1 MENNMTPLSHTD
13 RVTAF
18 NNPGFDLSLFEMWA
32 TLIARGTIVVLP
44 KGVATDPSRLP
55 AFLTDTRASVMI
67 IPTALFNVIAST
79 APNAFR
85 ALRHV
90 ITAGEAANPRALR
103 SVLEKEPPGNL
114 CNGYGPTEGT
124 TLTTMYRV
132 TLPDCLEDRISI
144 GQPIGNAIFYL
155 LDDNLEPIEE
165 SGMHGDG
172 INQDSWTTSAV
183 AIHSDGR
190 QLRGEVA
197 RDGRHAHP
205 DRLSRESFDQNS
217 SYKIGQ
223 WPSFEKTL
231 CQYGVYRLP
240 QEEIQVRWKSTE
252 LRSLFLCLS
261 YSLYS
266 VYDPNSDHRRK
277 GVYKKDTDALRTKNT
292 TLLTLIQALLNY
304 EEEDAFDLVRQI
316 RSCDNLEDVA
326 QSILGQGRGS
336 TAGPDDT
343 AASGDEALTQTDQF
357 ESELAGKMSELVLDG
372 SRKFIGGTS
381 NLIFLPPGSE
391 LNEFRSSLGAQELD
405 QGHGDYSV
413 TRWTRVTQDERLI
426 SHLMTMYFTW
436 HYPFFTTLSKDLFY
450 RDYIRG
456 VPSQYCSTLLVN
468 AMLALG
474 CHFSSWEG
482 AREDPENSA
491 TAGDHFFKEAKRLFF
506 ENDEHANAKLCTV
519 QALALLSV
527 REAGCGRESKG
538 WVYSGMSFRMAF
550 DLGLNFDSTRLGARD
565 LGEEEVDARRIT
577 FWGCF
582 LFDKC
587 WSNYLG
593 RQPQLAGSSIS
604 VPKVDILPNE
614 EAELWSP
621 YMDTGVGREHT
632 QPSRIR
638 AVASQ
643 IFRLCEINGDLLVF
657 FYDPTPKEKPT
668 TKQAELK
675 KLSDLH
681 TRLEAWKKDLPKEL
695 RPQEGQLPQAL
706 LMHMFYQLLL
716 IHLYRPFLKYSK
728 VNSPL
733 PQHVSPRKLCT
744 QAASAISKLL
754 RMYKRTYGFKQICNI
769 AVYIAHTALT
779 VHLLNLP
786 EKNAQRDVIH
796 GLRHLEEMG
805 ESWLCA
811 RRTLRILEISA
822 NKWHVEL
829 PAEATATFEQTHAKW
844 GSWGSWD
851 QAISPPPSEES
862 PPAPTMHYPVAD
874 PSSALYPQAGRPMG
888 SHEHGGPVMQ
898 SPPTSVGSMGFSHTT
913 GPPIPPSVSAVR
925 AAQRSL
931 NVQLAQGATRLPE
944 PTYLR
949 PVTNAYNQFQP
960 VPVAQ
965 QEVWY
970 APDEEQIRA
979 FTTGQNIPA
988 TTTSSPVTPFD
999 GPENLVE
1006 ESQDWWSRE
1015 SSAMTFG
1022 MDHWAPGW
1030 NPGMTGREPDMRFG
1044 NQYANVGQTSGAE
1057 NSSRPT
1063 PTMRFGVGAPPG
1075 SANPEQHPGIS
1086 GYSGV

>member
-1 MENNMTPLSHTD
+1 MEDSSAEKSQEMDATP
-13 RVTAF
+13 
-18 NNPGFDLSLFEMWA
+18 
-32 TLIARGTIVVLP
+32 TLTGSRG
-44 KGVATDPSRLP
+44 K
-55 AFLTDTRASVMI
+55 
-67 IPTALFNVIAST
+67 AST
-79 APNAFR
+79 RTQGTKSDNGPASKR
-85 ALRHV
+85 RCV
-90 ITAGEAANPRALR
+90 STACIACRR
-103 SVLEKEPPGNL
+103 RKSKCDGNL
-114 CNGYGPTEGT
+114 PSCAA
-124 TLTTMYRV
+124 
-132 TLPDCLEDRISI
+132 C
-144 GQPIGNAIFYL
+144 
-155 LDDNLEPIEE
+155 
-165 SGMHGDG
+165 
-172 INQDSWTTSAV
+172 
-183 AIHSDGR
+183 
-190 QLRGEVA
+190 
-197 RDGRHAHP
+197 
-205 DRLSRESFDQNS
+205 S
-217 SYKIGQ
+217 S
-223 WPSFEKTL
+223 
-231 CQYGVYRLP
+231 VYH
-240 QEEIQVRWKSTE
+240 TA
-252 LRSLFLCLS
+252 C
-261 YSLYS
+261 

-336 TAGPDDT
+336 TAGPEDT
-343 AASGDEALTQTDQF
+343 AASGDEALTQADQF

-391 LNEFRSSLGAQELD
+391 LNEFRPSLGAQELD

-413 TRWTRVTQDERLI
+413 TQWTRVTQDERLI

-550 DLGLNFDSTRLGARD
+550 DLGLNFDSTSLGARD

-593 RQPQLAGSSIS
+593 RQPQLMGSSIS

-657 FYDPTPKEKPT
+657 FYDPTPKEKPS

-716 IHLYRPFLKYSK
+716 IHLYRPFLKYTK

-754 RMYKRTYGFKQICNI
+754 RMYKRTYGFKQICNV
-769 AVYIAHTALT
+769 AVYMAHTALT

-862 PPAPTMHYPVAD
+862 PPAPTMHHSVAD
-874 PSSALYPQAGRPMG
+874 PNSVLYPQAGRLMG

-970 APDEEQIRA
+970 GPDEEQIRA

-988 TTTSSPVTPFD
+988 TTTSSPITPFD

-1015 SSAMTFG
+1015 PSAMTFG
-1022 MDHWAPGW
+1022 MDHWVPGW
-1030 NPGMTGREPDMRFG
+1030 NPSISGRESDMRFG
-1044 NQYANVGQTSGAE
+1044 NHYANVGQTSGAE

-1063 PTMRFGVGAPPG
+1063 PTMRFGAPPG
-1075 SANPEQHPGIS
+1075 SANPGQHPDMP